1 MDKKDSDKKGIT
13 FLQLL
18 ILIIISYG
26 LCSFVEENISQNA
39 LLVLK
44 IVGISIIALIIFYK
58 LFKTIISFFLFIDK
72 KLSLINKFK
81 RIQDKIKTQSDKED
95 SNCLICSK
103 APELFDLDTFYL
115 TNISHFEYKLNKFP
129 EFEGNWNAYLV
140 TSEPKECTLNNNV
153 IKKQQ
158 VTTISSEPKENTS
171 HSEPKTINHDKSK
184 ELLNFAKD
192 KTCAK
197 NIEDF
202 KLLTIQFI
210 KKSQEELIWFYNY
223 IYNYGVSIDKAEL
236 LLLNFEIKISVNYD
250 EHIFINQ
257 FKHTKNELAEYM
269 CAKYIKFDFTPNK
282 NKCIDII
289 IPLPFN
295 IICLLNYQ
303 K

>member
-1 MDKKDSDKKGIT
+1 MDKKDSGKKGIT

-44 IVGISIIALIIFYK
+44 IVGISIIALIIVYK

-81 RIQDKIKTQSDKED
+81 RIQDKIKTQSDKGD

-115 TNISHFEYKLNKFP
+115 TNISHFEYKLHKLP
-129 EFEGNWNAYLV
+129 EFEGNWNAYLI
-140 TSEPKECTLNNNV
+140 TSKPKERTLNNNE
-153 IKKQQ
+153 IKKRQA
-158 VTTISSEPKENTS
+158 TISSEPKENIS
-171 HSEPKTINHDKSK
+171 HSESKTINHDKSK

-192 KTCAK
+192 KTYEK
-197 NIEDF
+197 NMEDF

-223 IYNYGVSIDKAEL
+223 IYNYGVSIEKAEL

>member
-1 MDKKDSDKKGIT
+1 MDKKDSGKKGIT

-44 IVGISIIALIIFYK
+44 IAGISIIALIIVYK
-58 LFKTIISFFLFIDK
+58 LFKTIVSFFLFIDK

-81 RIQDKIKTQSDKED
+81 RIDKIKSQSDKED
-95 SNCLICSK
+95 SNCLICLK

-115 TNISHFEYKLNKFP
+115 TNINHFEYKLNKFP
-129 EFEGNWNAYLV
+129 EFEGNWNA
-140 TSEPKECTLNNNV
+140 
-153 IKKQQ
+153 IKKRQD
-158 VTTISSEPKENTS
+158 TISSESNENIS
-171 HSEPKTINHDKSK
+171 HSESEAINHDKSK

-210 KKSQEELIWFYNY
+210 KKSQKELIWFYNY
-223 IYNYGVSIDKAEL
+223 IYNYGVSIDKTEL

-295 IICLLNYQ
+295 IICLLNYS